1 MRGIAIREELTDEWQ
16 QRGAAEQKDYE
27 ILTAELS
34 RAAFGLTPS
43 EYKKLKGLKHEN
55 LRDHMDDFEL
65 IFTML
70 SERATTEI
78 HRTEDSQGVPKLKED
93 ARAGGEIAGNARKQL
108 EKKLGRSIVS
118 KQKFISKPKNDQ
130 KLLEKGK

>member
-1 MRGIAIREELTDEWQ
+1 M
-16 QRGAAEQKDYE
+16 
-27 ILTAELS
+27 
-34 RAAFGLTPS
+34 
-43 EYKKLKGLKHEN
+43 KHEN

-78 HRTEDSQGVPKLKED
+78 HRTEDSHGVPKLKED
-93 ARAGGEIAGNARKQL
+93 ARAGGEIAGNARKQH

-118 KQKFISKPKNDQ
+118 KKSFLPKPKNERM
-130 KLLEKGK
+130 LPEKGK